1 MAALPLPPPTA
12 LKRKLQDDTPTEEVC
27 HLLSC
32 GQKYHEVNQTKK
44 AINITQLKEP
54 FLKNLKNC
62 LVPYPFFFPQP
73 DIRLVPYDLCV
84 TLEFYEFA
92 SLENFYHKYT

>member
-1 MAALPLPPPTA
+1 MTHPQRRCVICFLW
-12 LKRKLQDDTPTEEVC
+12 
-27 HLLSC
+27 S
-32 GQKYHEVNQTKK
+32 KYREVNQTKK

-62 LVPYPFFFPQP
+62 LVPYPFFSPQP

-92 SLENFYHKYT
+92 SPWKIFIVNIHRNTLKGGL